1 LDAEVAVLEA
11 FVVPSLADAPL
22 DALRLSAAVPEV
34 VDVLPPLDD
43 GLLNDELPTDVEEP
57 FVPADAVLEV
67 VLWLDVSLL
76 LLAPFAAELSLAA
89 ADLTLLA
96 VFAPLEVEASV
107 VEWVL
112 FALLEAEDVFVEDA
126 LLLALELSA
135 AFLLAVVAKVRLLV
149 EALLSVFD
157 RLSVAEWFREALTVA
172 ELVLLLVTSD
182 DFVSVYWL
190 FSPRL

>member
-1 LDAEVAVLEA
+1 MAVLEA
-11 FVVPSLADAPL
+11 FVVPLLADAPL

-43 GLLNDELPTDVEEP
+43 GLLNDEFPTDVEEP

-67 VLWLDVSLL
+67 VLWLEVSLL

-96 VFAPLEVEASV
+96 VFALLEVEASV

-112 FALLEAEDVFVEDA
+112 FALLDAEDVFVEEA
-126 LLLALELSA
+126 LLLAL
-135 AFLLAVVAKVRLLV
+135 
-149 EALLSVFD
+149 
-157 RLSVAEWFREALTVA
+157 WF
-172 ELVLLLVTSD
+172 
-182 DFVSVYWL
+182 
-190 FSPRL
+190 